1 MANISE
7 ADANRAVQLFYF
19 LDKLPGPVKMA
30 VLTTTG
36 LGEAAALV
44 HMGVPII
51 YSIGVVTV
59 LNAAG
64 GVVGCIVSLNK
75 R

>member
-1 MANISE
+1 MANTPESDTE
-7 ADANRAVQLFYF
+7 RAVQLFYF
-19 LDKLPGPVKMA
+19 LERLPGPVKMA
-30 VLTTTG
+30 VLAASE
-36 LGEAAALV
+36 LGSAAALIA
-44 HMGVPII
+44 MGVPII
-51 YSIGVVTV
+51 YTIGVMTV